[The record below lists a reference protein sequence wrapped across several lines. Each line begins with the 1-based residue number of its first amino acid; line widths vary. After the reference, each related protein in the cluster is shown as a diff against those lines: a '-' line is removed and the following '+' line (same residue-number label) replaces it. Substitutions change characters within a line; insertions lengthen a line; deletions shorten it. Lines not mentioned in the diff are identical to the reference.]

1 MKAQKTPAL
10 SVLSTMIILSLS
22 TYHPVLAEEVQFN
35 TDVLDVKDRDNI
47 SLEQFSHAGYIMPG
61 DYAFTVAVNGHALN
75 GEQTIRYFQDEQD
88 KNNSLI
94 CVPQDVA
101 NQLGLKEEF
110 AKKLTWWH
118 DNQCLTLSSLD
129 GMTATGDLGT
139 STLNISIPQAYLE
152 YVSDT
157 WDPPSRWDN
166 GVNGVIF
173 DYNVNADAG
182 SRHRDY
188 ENGRYY
194 DISANGTTGL
204 NIGAW
209 RLRADWQGS
218 LDHETG
224 KGSGTTK
231 NIDVSEVY
239 AYRPLPSIKSK
250 LTLGET
256 YYNSDV
262 FDSFRFVGGELESDD
277 NMLPPNLRGYAPEVT
292 GVAKTNARVTVS
304 QMGKVLYQTQVAPGP
319 FRIQDLS
326 DAVSGKLD
334 VKVEEQNGA
343 VQAFTVNTSDIPYL
357 TRPGTVRYKVAVG
370 KPQGYQYTRFRGDNE
385 QEYADDT
392 YSDMHDT
399 GGAPAFVAGE
409 FSWGIDSGWSL
420 YGGGIGSKDYDSLS
434 VGLGRDLMQFGA
446 VSVDASVARASDLPG
461 DDSSKTGTSYRI
473 SYSKDFD
480 EYDSQITFAGYRF
493 STRDFMTMDEFLDA
507 HSGESDLDNDKQMYT
522 VSFNKEFRDTGLS
535 VYLNYSHETYWD
547 SPKNNN
553 FNLSVSKTFDAF
565 GLHNLS
571 ASLTAYKNQYDG
583 SNDYG
588 GYLSMSVPVGDN
600 STVSLNSTVSNS
612 HTSNE
617 VEYYHTIDS
626 NNNYQLAAGGSD
638 GDATTRAYFTH
649 LGDMAE
655 VDARASYEAGESS
668 TVGLTL
674 RGGLTATSKGVAL
687 HRVTNMGGARMMVDT
702 GGVSGVPVTG
712 FGGVS
717 HSNLFGKA
725 VIGDVNDY
733 YRSTASVDLDKL
745 ADDVDVTKS
754 VVQGTLTEGAIGYR
768 KFAVISG
775 EKAMA
780 TLRLQDGSAPPFGAT
795 VFNED
800 GAQTGIVNDD
810 GSVYLSG
817 IQPDGKMVAKW
828 DGQVCDISLPKTL
841 PAEGQ
846 ALLLPCTSLR
856 QDDTKHDDKSQAK
869 IAP

>member
-1 MKAQKTPAL
+1 
-10 SVLSTMIILSLS
+10 
-22 TYHPVLAEEVQFN
+22 
-35 TDVLDVKDRDNI
+35 
-47 SLEQFSHAGYIMPG
+47 
-61 DYAFTVAVNGHALN
+61 
-75 GEQTIRYFQDEQD
+75 
-88 KNNSLI
+88 
-94 CVPQDVA
+94 
-101 NQLGLKEEF
+101 
-110 AKKLTWWH
+110 
-118 DNQCLTLSSLD
+118 
-129 GMTATGDLGT
+129 
-139 STLNISIPQAYLE
+139 
-152 YVSDT
+152 
-157 WDPPSRWDN
+157 
-166 GVNGVIF
+166 
-173 DYNVNADAG
+173 
-182 SRHRDY
+182 
-188 ENGRYY
+188 
-194 DISANGTTGL
+194 
-204 NIGAW
+204 
-209 RLRADWQGS
+209 
-218 LDHETG
+218 
-224 KGSGTTK
+224 
-231 NIDVSEVY
+231 
-239 AYRPLPSIKSK
+239 
-250 LTLGET
+250 
-256 YYNSDV
+256 
-262 FDSFRFVGGELESDD
+262 
-277 NMLPPNLRGYAPEVT
+277 
-292 GVAKTNARVTVS
+292 
-304 QMGKVLYQTQVAPGP
+304 
-319 FRIQDLS
+319 
-326 DAVSGKLD
+326 
-334 VKVEEQNGA
+334 
-343 VQAFTVNTSDIPYL
+343 
-357 TRPGTVRYKVAVG
+357 
-370 KPQGYQYTRFRGDNE
+370 
-385 QEYADDT
+385 
-392 YSDMHDT
+392 
-399 GGAPAFVAGE
+399 
-409 FSWGIDSGWSL
+409 L

-522 VSFNKEFRDTGLS
+522 VSFNKEFRDAGLS

-649 LGDMAE
+649 MGDMAE

>member
-399 GGAPAFVAGE
+399 GGAPTFVAGE

-522 VSFNKEFRDTGLS
+522 VSFNKEFRDAGLS

-649 LGDMAE
+649 MGDMAE